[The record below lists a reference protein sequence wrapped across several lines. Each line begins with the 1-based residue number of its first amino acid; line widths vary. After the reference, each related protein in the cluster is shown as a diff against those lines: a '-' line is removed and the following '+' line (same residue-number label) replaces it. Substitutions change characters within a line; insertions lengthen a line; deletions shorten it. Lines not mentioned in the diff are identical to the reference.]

1 MMRSLSV
8 GLMVLTIA
16 GCTQSRSAE
25 PDSYELLLH
34 SPSLAEQR
42 AALTTILRDSK
53 EYVPRIQQSLRDY
66 PKTVRTDWTAANRA
80 VHVAALVRDSSFAP
94 ILAGILADSAVLDEC
109 IYACPVVFALTIQA
123 VFAGW
128 TPPPTLDTTLTTVS
142 DLKSHI
148 PSVSHT
154 SLEIRPL
161 DSLVQGPAPAVERH
175 RKSIEG
181 KSEEELIKM
190 AGPTSYDEPGWLAA
204 LALQGS
210 VTTSKNRIELYLLL
224 MNESKADASSE
235 YRRSIYEAIYRAETA
250 RARGR

>member
-1 MMRSLSV
+1 MWFAVVIVV
-8 GLMVLTIA
+8 GCA
-16 GCTQSRSAE
+16 RSRSTE
-25 PDSYELLLH
+25 TDSYDVLLH
-34 SPSLAEQR
+34 SRSPAEQR
-42 AALTTILRDSK
+42 AALTTILCNPK

-94 ILAGILADSAVLDEC
+94 ILAEILGDSAVLDEC
-109 IYACPVVFALTIQA
+109 IYACPVLFALTIQA

-128 TPPPTLDTTLTTVS
+128 TPPPTLDTTLTSVS
-142 DLKSHI
+142 DLKSYI

-161 DSLVQGPAPAVERH
+161 DSLIQGPAPAVERH

-190 AGPTSYDEPGWLAA
+190 AGPTSYDEPGSLAA
-204 LALQGS
+204 FALQGS
-210 VTTSKNRIELYLLL
+210 VTTSKNRIALYLLL
-224 MNESKADASSE
+224 MNESKADASHE
-235 YRRSIYEAIYRAETA
+235 YRSSIYEAIYRAETA